1 MATNVC
7 AGVWYTKFV
16 TSRRVLT
23 AAVAVLYIL
32 SVQDSAEADQDAGPL
47 TVIAGGNG
55 SGFAG
60 DGGPA
65 SSAKLSAPHG
75 AAVAPDGTFYIADTG
90 NHRVRAVA
98 GDGSIRTVA
107 GDGTKDGETGPLP
120 AGTNGTVVSLR
131 SPTEVAVGGDG
142 IVYIADSGVS
152 RVYALAP
159 DGSIAVRAEITDSRD
174 PREIR
179 GLAVSADGTVY
190 VSDRDNLRVLAYTTD
205 RAESVIAGDGAAPR
219 SYTPVPSPNGLA
231 VDRQGDLWIAG
242 HHLFRVR
249 AGVVA
254 AVTLPEA
261 GRWAISD
268 GKRWPPA
275 EKAMAD
281 VYAVGVSESG
291 IFVVDN
297 AGRDVVRLS
306 ADGTISTVMD
316 LPIDPFGRLDPVEVV
331 AGASTD
337 GSIYLIDTVGS
348 RIFGADVPRD
358 APSVDDDGEGPV
370 WVWFLVAV
378 GVLVVVAVGVFV
390 VARRRRRPRGF

>member
-1 MATNVC
+1 
-7 AGVWYTKFV
+7 VWYTKFV
-16 TSRRVLT
+16 TSRRILA
-23 AAVAVLYIL
+23 AAVAALYVL
-32 SVQDSAEADQDAGPL
+32 SVQDSAYADQDAGPL

-75 AAVAPDGTFYIADTG
+75 AAVAPDGTVYIADTG

-98 GDGSIRTVA
+98 GDGTIRTVA
-107 GDGTKDGETGPLP
+107 GDGTDEGESGPLP
-120 AGTNGTVVSLR
+120 AATNGTTVSLR

-142 IVYIADSGVS
+142 IVYIADAGVS

-159 DGSIAVRAEITDSRD
+159 DGSIAVRAEVADSRS

-179 GLAVSADGTVY
+179 GLAVSSDGTLY
-190 VSDRDNLRVLAYTTD
+190 VSDRDNLRVLAYAPDQT
-205 RAESVIAGDGAAPR
+205 ESVIAGDGAAPR

-242 HHLFRVR
+242 HHLLRVR

-254 AVTLPEA
+254 AVTLPES
-261 GRWAISD
+261 GRWAVSD

-275 EKAMAD
+275 QPPMVD
-281 VYAVGVSESG
+281 VYAVGVGESG
-291 IFVVDN
+291 VFVVDN
-297 AGRDVVRLS
+297 ARRDILRLS
-306 ADGTISTVMD
+306 GDGAISTVMD

-331 AGASTD
+331 AGVSTD
-337 GSIYLIDTVGS
+337 GPIYLIDTVGS
-348 RIFGADVPRD
+348 RIFAADVPRA
-358 APSVDDDGEGPV
+358 APPVDETDWPV
-370 WVWFLVAV
+370 WAWFLVAA
-378 GVLVVVAVGVFV
+378 GVLTVVAVAVFV
-390 VARRRRRPRGF
+390 VSRRRGRPRGF